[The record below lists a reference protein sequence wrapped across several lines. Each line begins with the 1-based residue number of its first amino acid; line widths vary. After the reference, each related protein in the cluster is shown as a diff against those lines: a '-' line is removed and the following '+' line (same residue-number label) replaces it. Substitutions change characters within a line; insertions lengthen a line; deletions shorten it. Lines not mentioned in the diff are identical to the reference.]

1 MLVNNGGINS
11 QGVVTEDGLEVCFQT
26 NFVEH
31 FLFTKLLLP
40 QLTRAKNIYYYQVGN
55 GSSRGIM
62 EEVDEA

>member
-1 MLVNNGGINS
+1 M
-11 QGVVTEDGLEVCFQT
+11 
-26 NFVEH
+26 EH